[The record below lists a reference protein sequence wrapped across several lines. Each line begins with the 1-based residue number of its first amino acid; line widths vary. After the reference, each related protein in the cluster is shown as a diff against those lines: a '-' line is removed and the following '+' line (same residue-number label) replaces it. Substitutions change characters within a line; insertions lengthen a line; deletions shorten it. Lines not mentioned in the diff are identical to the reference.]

1 MGLLWLELINGCCD
15 KHRNRSVAAYPAFSC
30 HSCASSLFLWPYHT
44 PWQPLKYLL
53 PSGISANHLLKCQ
66 DTLEAA
72 VSEKICS
79 GSHICCDE
87 EYYVRESFP
96 PAGGSTLC
104 HTLKRVKWWFWWAG
118 GLLSQELST
127 LAGTGTQFANLLA
140 KRYHCCCLTVAI
152 NNPWM

>member
-1 MGLLWLELINGCCD
+1 MELINGCCD

-30 HSCASSLFLWPYHT
+30 HSCASSLFFWPYHT

-87 EYYVRESFP
+87 DYYIRESFP

-104 HTLKRVKWWFWWAG
+104 HTLKRELNDDSDGQVGSLVKNFQYC
-118 GLLSQELST
+118 LEQEHSLQT
-127 LAGTGTQFANLLA
+127 CWLRDITAAA
-140 KRYHCCCLTVAI
+140 
-152 NNPWM
+152 